1 MLAGGGKIISII
13 AFAIFLSFF
22 VSSKS
27 SFYLIVFPIA
37 LLSALYSPIA
47 SVYGAPDYQSFV
59 SLLAT
64 NFSEATEFLSLIP
77 MKEYGKSLLIIVLAL
92 LCHLIAFKAKIKPWK
107 NKTYVLLSCAFLV
120 IALEPT
126 LFVRKLY
133 SAGEVTKEQLAE
145 LDKYSS
151 KSSWQKSYRT
161 GVPTDYILI
170 IGESARKDYFHSYG
184 YPIENTPFLDNNFTV
199 KVDGM
204 KSGGT
209 YTIGSLTNMLTIPD
223 KDKWKPRYDRSI
235 IDLARSAGIKTYW
248 LSNQGM
254 VGKFDTPVS
263 AIGRKADKAIFLNK
277 GDYSEKNISD
287 FALLKLFKQILD
299 QKTDQSRLI
308 ILHTLGSH
316 PDVCKRILDIKNP
329 YTTWD
334 KNLSYVACYV
344 TSIKKTD
351 QFIEKVFELLKK
363 EKSVTGRPFSIIYFS
378 DHGLAHK
385 TEKNKTTLTNNFSS
399 KFHYDIPLIKI
410 DSDRN
415 DRIELS
421 SEKSGLNFTE
431 GLGNWMNIQNPDL
444 PKTSLFDGKNDLTDY
459 GLKEKINLISTP
471 KDPAIDLTG
480 KLE

>member
-1 MLAGGGKIISII
+1 MRKI
-13 AFAIFLSFF
+13 
-22 VSSKS
+22 
-27 SFYLIVFPIA
+27 
-37 LLSALYSPIA
+37 
-47 SVYGAPDYQSFV
+47 
-59 SLLAT
+59 
-64 NFSEATEFLSLIP
+64 
-77 MKEYGKSLLIIVLAL
+77 
-92 LCHLIAFKAKIKPWK
+92 H
-107 NKTYVLLSCAFLV
+107 
-120 IALEPT
+120 
-126 LFVRKLY
+126 
-133 SAGEVTKEQLAE
+133 
-145 LDKYSS
+145 
-151 KSSWQKSYRT
+151 T
-161 GVPTDYILI
+161 GVPTDYILV

-184 YPIENTPFLDNNFTV
+184 YPVENTPFLDNNFTV

-209 YTIGSLTNMLTIPD
+209 YTIGSLTNMLTVPD
-223 KDKWKPRYDRSI
+223 KGKWKPRYDRSI
-235 IDLARSAGIKTYW
+235 IDLARSAGIRTYW

-287 FALLKLFKQILD
+287 FSLLKPFKQILD
-299 QKTDQSRLI
+299 Q
-308 ILHTLGSH
+308 
-316 PDVCKRILDIKNP
+316 
-329 YTTWD
+329 
-334 KNLSYVACYV
+334 
-344 TSIKKTD
+344 KTD

-385 TEKNKTTLTNNFSS
+385 TEKNKTTLTNNFAS

-459 GLKEKINLISTP
+459 GLKEKINLITTP

-480 KLE
+480 KLK

>member
-1 MLAGGGKIISII
+1 
-13 AFAIFLSFF
+13 
-22 VSSKS
+22 
-27 SFYLIVFPIA
+27 
-37 LLSALYSPIA
+37 
-47 SVYGAPDYQSFV
+47 
-59 SLLAT
+59 
-64 NFSEATEFLSLIP
+64 

-92 LCHLIAFKAKIKPWK
+92 LCHLIAFKAKIKPLK

-120 IALEPT
+120 IVLEPT

-133 SAGEVTKEQLAE
+133 SAAEVTKEQLAE
-145 LDKYSS
+145 LDKYSA
-151 KSSWQKSYRT
+151 KSSWQKSERT
-161 GVPTDYILI
+161 GVPTDYVLI

-184 YPIENTPFLDNNFTV
+184 YPVENTPFLDNNFTV

-204 KSGGT
+204 KSRGT
-209 YTIGSLTNMLTIPD
+209 YTIGSLTNMLTVPD
-223 KDKWKPRYDRSI
+223 KGKWKPRYDRSI
-235 IDLARSAGIKTYW
+235 IDLAKSAGIRTYW

-287 FALLKLFKQILD
+287 FALLKPFKQILD
-299 QKTDQSRLI
+299 QKTDQSRLM

-329 YTTWD
+329 YTTLD

-351 QFIEKVFELLKK
+351 QLIEKVFELLKK

-385 TEKNKTTLTNNFSS
+385 TEKNKITLTNNFAS

-431 GLGNWMNIQNPDL
+431 GLGNWMNIQNLDL

-459 GLKEKINLISTP
+459 GLKEKVNLISTP